1 VAIALVITDDYTA
14 SNLLLANKFL
24 GPDDSMTAGRLWF
37 VEVMVW
43 ILVALALV
51 CVTPIADR
59 LERRGPFAFA
69 SAFLALGLAIRFEGF
84 DMGRDA
90 WFTML
95 AFWFFAVGWAA
106 SKSSTTWQR
115 AVVTA
120 VLAIGVIGYFG
131 NPHRELLVF
140 TGVALLIWL
149 PAIRCPTGFT
159 VVAGVIAEAS
169 LLIYLVHYQVYP
181 LFGEHHLVGVI
192 ASVLTG
198 VVLARGLNLARK
210 RIRLGGSR
218 SVSVGA
224 VAPAPR

>member
-1 VAIALVITDDYTA
+1 
-14 SNLLLANKFL
+14 
-24 GPDDSMTAGRLWF
+24 
-37 VEVMVW
+37 
-43 ILVALALV
+43 
-51 CVTPIADR
+51 
-59 LERRGPFAFA
+59 
-69 SAFLALGLAIRFEGF
+69 LAIRFEGF

-210 RIRLGGSR
+210 RIRLGDSR